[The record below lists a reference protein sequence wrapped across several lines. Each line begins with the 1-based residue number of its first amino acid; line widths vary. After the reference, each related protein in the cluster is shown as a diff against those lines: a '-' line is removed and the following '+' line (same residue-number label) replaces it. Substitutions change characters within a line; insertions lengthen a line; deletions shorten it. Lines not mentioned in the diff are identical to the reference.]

1 MHPVEGLPA
10 LDLLT
15 ALPGNP
21 CLIQRPEGGR
31 PFERVS
37 DFQPAGDQP
46 QAIAEPGRGLA
57 AAGAAFAAGQTLEER
72 LRGLIREVI
81 EEVASEG
88 RAAIVAHGASM
99 ALWGREGVLK
109 VLLTAS
115 PDERGRTYGMGERAE
130 RGTRRDGGA

>member
-46 QAIAEPGRGLA
+46 QTIAELVEGLRRQ
-57 AAGAAFAAGQTLEER
+57 GPP
-72 LRGLIREVI
+72 
-81 EEVASEG
+81 
-88 RAAIVAHGASM
+88 
-99 ALWGREGVLK
+99 
-109 VLLTAS
+109 S
-115 PDERGRTYGMGERAE
+115 PPA
-130 RGTRRDGGA
+130 RRWRSVCAD